1 MVTKHSAK
9 EAETASLACITV
21 AIYSYT
27 PFLLDI
33 DSHIKLGHSVDR
45 GNIVRHHNGL
55 LGIAL
60 GNRHIIAG
68 EVLNSPDILKLLMV
82 LHNIV
87 PQADPPGSVIGNFAK
102 VLLAEQNSNIIGNL
116 IQNPD
121 CLIAGKSPR
130 TFHPSRK

>member
-68 EVLNSPDILKLLMV
+68 EVLNSPGYSE
-82 LHNIV
+82 
-87 PQADPPGSVIGNFAK
+87 A
-102 VLLAEQNSNIIGNL
+102 
-116 IQNPD
+116 PD
-121 CLIAGKSPR
+121 GASQYRSTG
-130 TFHPSRK
+130 